1 MLQFSHC
8 FTSSSLLFTE
18 TVSFYPLFSP
28 ASLMVTMD
36 QVMAG
41 EIHTVFLCHIVYEE
55 MAAGK
60 ECSSSI
66 DPLSRKKIIIGYVS
80 NLLGS
85 SRNL

>member
-1 MLQFSHC
+1 
-8 FTSSSLLFTE
+8 
-18 TVSFYPLFSP
+18 
-28 ASLMVTMD
+28 MVTMD

-41 EIHTVFLCHIVYEE
+41 EIHTVFLCHIVYKE